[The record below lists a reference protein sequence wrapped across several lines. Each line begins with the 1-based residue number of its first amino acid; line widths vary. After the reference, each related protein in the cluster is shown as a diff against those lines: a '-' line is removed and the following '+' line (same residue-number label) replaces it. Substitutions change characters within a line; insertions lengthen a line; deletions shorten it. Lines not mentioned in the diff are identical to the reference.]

1 MSAHEQDRLSAYL
14 DGELPAPER
23 AAVAAHL
30 AGCSECEE
38 QLAALAGVDE
48 ATRQLELQAPEGYFD
63 TFAARVRGRIEPAPA
78 SGRGARRLPVWAW
91 AAAAALLLAVVTP
104 LTLRE
109 RAVGA
114 RPAATRQAAAPVV
127 QVPASPQAPADFAVV
142 REVAPAAKPVP
153 RSEARLGAGATAA
166 RQDEAAAVN
175 EVRENETA
183 ERDAR
188 AAPALSAAP
197 AADAIQPRSA
207 DLATESAPAP
217 AGAAQEAVVG
227 LDAGAS
233 KAETP
238 RTASVARRGTLLKA
252 PAAAGAGAGAAAE
265 GSREEGEAW
274 FARLAAIEPGS
285 AVEWRGLRD
294 AWSAFAAADPA
305 GRRADEARVR
315 AVGAGCEA
323 WRASGLERD
332 GAACRQALSDYL
344 DRPDAAQKARARALA
359 DWPGGRRP

>member
-1 MSAHEQDRLSAYL
+1 MSGHEQDRLSAYL

-23 AAVAAHL
+23 AAVEAHL

-48 ATRQLELQAPEGYFD
+48 ATRQLALKAPEGYFD
-63 TFAARVRGRIEPAPA
+63 TFAARVRGRIEAAPA
-78 SGRGARRLPVWAW
+78 SGRGSRRLPVWAW

-114 RPAATRQAAAPVV
+114 RTAATRQVAAPVV
-127 QVPASPQAPADFAVV
+127 QVPASPQAPADFAAV
-142 REVAPAAKPVP
+142 REEAPAAKPVP
-153 RSEARLGAGATAA
+153 RSEARSGAGATAA
-166 RQDEAAAVN
+166 RQDDDAAAS

-188 AAPALSAAP
+188 AAPALSAAL
-197 AADAIQPRSA
+197 AADALQPRTT
-207 DLATESAPAP
+207 DLATESAPSA

-227 LDAGAS
+227 LDAAAR

-252 PAAAGAGAGAAAE
+252 PAAAAAGAGASAE
-265 GSREEGEAW
+265 GSLEEGEAR

-285 AVEWRGLRD
+285 AAEWRGLRD
-294 AWSAFAAADPA
+294 AWLSFAAADPA
-305 GRRADEARVR
+305 GPRADEAQVR
-315 AVGAGCEA
+315 AIEAGCEA
-323 WRASGLERD
+323 WRASGSERD
-332 GAACRQALSDYL
+332 GAACRQAQGDYL
-344 DRPDAAQKARARALA
+344 DRPDAAQKARVRALTDSPA
-359 DWPGGRRP
+359 RRRP